1 MGIYWERGR
10 DGGGGGF
17 MKERGRGDREEKGEE
32 RFEREFLLLVES
44 SWARG
49 PLVHNEFNEQ
59 QKQLTN

>member
-1 MGIYWERGR
+1 MYEGKGEGS
-10 DGGGGGF
+10 
-17 MKERGRGDREEKGEE
+17 REEKGEE

-49 PLVHNEFNEQ
+49 PVEHNEFNEL